1 MNDYVKATTTDIS
14 DADVAKMCSE
24 ILEWH
29 HKTGILPENSTLR
42 KFASEAHL
50 TTRDAEE
57 EIIDEAHARFKDV
70 VLLLMMEKPYRYLR
84 V

>member
-1 MNDYVKATTTDIS
+1 MKDYTKKPVTNIS
-14 DADVAKMCSE
+14 DSDVIKMCGE

-29 HKTGILPENSTLR
+29 HKTGILPENSTLK

-70 VLLLMMEKPYRYLR
+70 VVLLMMEKPYNYLKL
-84 V
+84 